1 MTSAN
6 KGELTFIQILS
17 YSNHI
22 PLNIGPCPSGGKN
35 LNSKTSDI

>member
-1 MTSAN
+1 MTSVN

-17 YSNHI
+17 YTNHI

-35 LNSKTSDI
+35 LNNKTLDI